1 MLYQMRNID
10 GSMVVEVTGEL
21 DVAGSVELTEFI
33 NNTLKKFPKR
43 VILNLDG
50 VGYMASS
57 GLAMLVAVLKKSR
70 EMRVMFGIC
79 GLSPVVRHS
88 IEVTALHEIL
98 PIFSDVTE
106 AIRKLA

>member
-1 MLYQMRNID
+1 NID

-21 DVAGSVELTEFI
+21 DVAGSAELTEFI